1 MESLKRT
8 DTDALVGELSN
19 YSVRSTA
26 TPINPTDSSGQIPTF
41 GAAVTDIQGDPKSL
55 VGSDVS
61 LRDWTGFYYYDR
73 EGGEVTRGRVTSVSK
88 GTSGLT
94 QIDASTIFEKLNSEQ
109 TTMPIMQGD
118 TLTYPAY
125 EALEHWCLMA
135 GVPKYSVEGN
145 LRHYISSTS
154 SVGYM
159 ADSTYKWRY
168 AGPPTNYKS
177 YITTQGSLGGYAPT
191 LDINPSQGLTFGV
204 LFENF
209 VVSEYRIN
217 AFLPHIQQNV
227 NYTVRRVDNT
237 YSLLEKVGTGANTVL
252 KTWTQATSTV
262 NPPFLFVQINANAA
276 DSTKIDVKFRLLEF
290 NHITQ
295 QSVYVDSTTTTHTS
309 TLRRRPQPYIMDMG
323 YDTSII
329 GGRAVGDYGAPTVAF
344 ITEDPTL
351 QAAYPQYQ
359 ININLFTEFPPPASD
374 LNKLPDFIPGFTD
387 NVWDKIREFC
397 AIFDIDIFFRND
409 SISFRARNSLRTPSG
424 GGFIPAP
431 LMKKGSVA
439 EKMQDRETART
450 VEVNYY
456 ERLPGADNFD
466 VMYKADS
473 VFSLDKGETR
483 IELVSTNNTFVFLNQ
498 PVPVSGVPVPYT
510 SAFGSYV
517 VTGNDGYIV
526 DPQWWKD
533 NGGSI
538 TVNTT
543 GVQGEI
549 EIKMQ
554 APSIDTVRAPY
565 RISEGVADRPALY
578 IVGYGL
584 PLKEPVAKKF
594 YTGNS
599 KASQEVGAKLD
610 SKFVTKPLIAANA
623 GHRLASEY
631 GSGEASI
638 VFAENRADYDER
650 SDSAKP
656 ASPLN
661 ESVYHNGSYYRV
673 VDQTITP
680 RAIQVGEAK
689 TFNPISVLNGEFA
702 EGKTIADWN
711 TLHDGKT
718 IANVNVAP
726 LPYYES

>member
-8 DTDALVGELSN
+8 DTGALVGELAN
-19 YSVRSTA
+19 YNVRSTA
-26 TPINPTDSSGQIPTF
+26 TPLNPADTSGQIPTF
-41 GAAVTDIQGDPKSL
+41 GATITDIQGDPKGL
-55 VGSDVS
+55 VGAEVA
-61 LRDWTGFYYYDR
+61 LRDWTGFQFFS
-73 EGGEVTRGRVTSVSK
+73 EESGQVTRGRVTSVSK
-88 GTSGLT
+88 GNSGLT
-94 QIDASTIFEKLNSEQ
+94 QIDASTIFEKLNTVQ

-118 TLTYPAY
+118 TITYPAY
-125 EALEHWCLMA
+125 EAIEHWCLMA

-154 SVGYM
+154 SIGFM
-159 ADSTYKWRY
+159 ADSSYKWRY

-177 YITTQGSLGGYAPT
+177 YITTEGSLGNYAPT

-204 LFENF
+204 LFENY

-217 AFLPHIQQNV
+217 AFLPHLQQNV

-252 KTWTQATSTV
+252 KTWTKAGTTA
-262 NPPFLFVQINANAA
+262 NPPFIFVQINANAA
-276 DSTKIDVKFRLLEF
+276 DSTKIDVKFRMLEF
-290 NHITQ
+290 DHVTQ
-295 QSVYVDSTTTTHTS
+295 QSVFSDSTTTTHTS
-309 TLRRRPQPYIMDMG
+309 TLRRRPKPYIMDMG
-323 YDTSII
+323 YDTGII
-329 GGRAVGDYGAPTVAF
+329 GGRPVGDYGPPTVAF
-344 ITEDPTL
+344 VTEDPSL
-351 QAAYPQYQ
+351 QEVYPQYQ
-359 ININLFTEFPPPASD
+359 IWIDLWQEFPIPAAESA
-374 LNKLPDFIPGFTD
+374 KMPDFIPGFTD
-387 NVWDKIREFC
+387 NVWDKLREFC
-397 AIFDIDIFFRND
+397 SIFDIDIFFNRD
-409 SISFRARNSLRTPSG
+409 ALQFRSRSKLRTPGG
-424 GGFIPAP
+424 GGFFPAP
-431 LMKKGSVA
+431 PMTKGNLV
-439 EKMQDRETART
+439 EKMQDRETARM

-456 ERLPGADNFD
+456 ERVPGADNFD
-466 VMYKADS
+466 VMWKADS
-473 VFSLDKGETR
+473 VYSLDKGETR
-483 IELVSTNNTFVFLNQ
+483 VEVVSTNNSFVFLNQ

-517 VTGNDGYIV
+517 ITGNDGYIV
-526 DPQWWKD
+526 DPAWWRD

-554 APSIDTVRAPY
+554 APTIDTVRAPY

-638 VFAENRADYDER
+638 VFNESRADYAER
-650 SDSAKP
+650 MDSAKP

-680 RAIQVGEAK
+680 KSILVGEAK

-711 TLHDGKT
+711 ALHDGKT
-718 IANVNVAP
+718 VAHVNVAP